1 MLMNTNNH
9 ILELWG
15 IMESQNQDGLV
26 KRLYDSSCP
35 YHIYATYTRY
45 TSEDR
50 FYGIG
55 FTFNK
60 KIRIDIATFDN
71 LKEMRVSLYDDPS
84 YVDSK
89 LLIIELLAPSRRE
102 IFSSL
107 CENLIAAVKESS
119 SEKRLVQSVVNQLE
133 KWRNLFDRAKA
144 NGLSLEQQQGLY
156 GELSFLYKFLLKN
169 IIQYSK
175 VLEYWVGMDSALRD
189 FQGAEWAVET
199 KTTATNNPQK
209 VTINGER
216 QLDETLL
223 TNLYLYH
230 CSVEVS
236 KFNGET
242 LPEKVEKVREQ
253 LQDDSPAL
261 SAFNE
266 KLLFA
271 GYFDEQAY
279 LYANRCYKIRNEYY
293 YRVYGDFPRVKEEE
307 LRKGVCEVKYS
318 IVLSMCNDYSIPE
331 NELFNDI
338 KSNE

>member
-1 MLMNTNNH
+1 MNNH

-26 KRLYDSSCP
+26 KRLYDSSCL
-35 YHIYATYTRY
+35 YHIYATYTRH
-45 TSEDR
+45 TRGDR

-60 KIRIDIATFDN
+60 NIQINIATFDN

-89 LLIIELLAPSRRE
+89 LLIIELLTPSRRE
-102 IFSSL
+102 TFSAL
-107 CENLIAAVKESS
+107 CENLIASVKESS
-119 SEKRLVQSVVNQLE
+119 SEKALVQSVVNQLE
-133 KWRNLFDRAKA
+133 KWRNLFDRAKVD
-144 NGLSLEQQQGLY
+144 GLSLEQQLGLY
-156 GELSFLYKFLLKN
+156 GELSFLYKFLSRN
-169 IIQYSK
+169 IFQYSK
-175 VLEYWVGMDSALRD
+175 VLEYWVGMESALRD
-189 FQGAEWAVET
+189 FQGAEWAVEA
-199 KTTATNNPQK
+199 KATARNNPQK

-223 TNLYLYH
+223 TKLYLYH

-242 LPEKVEKVREQ
+242 LPKKVERIRGK

-266 KLLFA
+266 KLLSA
-271 GYFDEQAY
+271 GYFDEQSD
-279 LYANRCYKIRNEYY
+279 LYANRCYKIRDEHY
-293 YRVYGDFPRVKEEE
+293 YRVCGDFPRVKEEE

-318 IVLSMCNDYSIPE
+318 IILSMCSDYSIPE